1 MARVVVMGGG
11 VSGHTAATF
20 LKKWLGNEHDVVV
33 VTPNANWNW
42 IPSNIWV
49 GVGGMKKE
57 DVVFPLAPV
66 YAKAGID
73 YRQAKAVSIHPEGKE
88 GSDTPFVTIE
98 YTGQGKEGQTEE
110 ITYDYLIN
118 ATGPKLNF
126 DATPGLGDG
135 NGQLGPNTVSVC
147 TADHAVH
154 ANNELRKVFEKAKQ
168 GQRQKIVIGTGHGMC
183 TCQGAAFEY
192 IFNCEF
198 EAQKAGVRDMIDF
211 HWISN
216 ESFLGDFGI
225 GGLHLK
231 RGGYAASSKLFA
243 ESLYVERGVDW
254 TIGAHVN
261 KVEEGKLHYEQL
273 DGTEG
278 ELEFDF
284 AMLIPPFAG
293 VGLKAYGK
301 DGSDITDTIFAP
313 NGFLKVD
320 ADYTP
325 KPYEEWKASDWP
337 RTYQNPTYSNIFAVG
352 IAFAPPHLISKP
364 MKSPKGTPINPT
376 PPRTGMPSGIIGKVV
391 AESVRDLIQQGSSAH
406 LHEASM
412 AEMGAACVASAGKG
426 LTNGLAAALTVYPVV
441 PDFEKYPGLGRDLD
455 YTFGEIGLAGH
466 WIKHIL
472 HHMFLYKAKLKPGW
486 TMIPE

>member
-1 MARVVVMGGG
+1 MARLVVMGGG

-20 LKKWLGNEHDVVV
+20 AKKWLGKEHEVVV
-33 VTPNANWNW
+33 VTPNSQWNW

-49 GVGGMKKE
+49 GVGQMTKE

-66 YAKAGID
+66 YEKAGID

-88 GSDTPFVTIE
+88 GSDTPFITIE

-110 ITYDYLIN
+110 VTYDYLIN

-126 DATPGLGDG
+126 GATPGLGEG
-135 NGQLGPNTVSVC
+135 SNLGEHTVSVC
-147 TADHAVH
+147 TADHAEH
-154 ANNELRKVFEKAKQ
+154 ANEELRKVFEKAKA
-168 GQRQKIVIGTGHGMC
+168 GERQKILVGTGHGMC

-192 IFNCEF
+192 IFNIEH
-198 EAQKAGVRDMIDF
+198 EAKKAGVRDNIDIK
-211 HWISN
+211 WISN

-225 GGLHLK
+225 GGLHMK
-231 RGGYAASSKLFA
+231 RGGYAASSRLFA
-243 ESLYVERGVDW
+243 ESLYSERNIPW
-254 TIGAHVN
+254 LIGAHVS
-261 KVEEGKLHYEQL
+261 KVEAGRLEYELL
-273 DGTEG
+273 DGSTG
-278 ELEFDF
+278 EETFDF

-293 VGLKAYGK
+293 VGLKAIAK
-301 DGSDITDTIFAP
+301 DGSDMTDVLFAP

-320 ADYTP
+320 AKYDAGA
-325 KPYEEWKASDWP
+325 YENWKASDWP
-337 RTYQNPTYSNIFAVG
+337 RTYQNPTYKNIFAAG
-352 IAFAPPHLISKP
+352 IAFAPPHPISKP
-364 MKSPKGTPINPT
+364 MSSPNGTAIFPT
-376 PPRTGMPSGIIGKVV
+376 PPRTGMPSGIIGKAV
-391 AESVRDLIQQGSSAH
+391 AHSICDMIKQGPDAK

-426 LTNGLAAALTVYPVV
+426 LTDGTAAALTVYPVV

-472 HHMFLYKAKLKPGW
+472 HHLFIYKAKLKPGW
-486 TMIPE
+486 TLIPE